1 MTGSL
6 LRDDKTAKGMV
17 MIKKIAILGGGSWGT
32 ALSKLLSENGHQVTV
47 WLRDEAQCKLLS
59 IERVNRKYLPNVK
72 IPENI
77 VFTSDI
83 NEAAK
88 NSEILLIATPT
99 QHIRRLLRQINNE
112 YKTGKIIVNASKGIE
127 IGTMSLGSDIVR
139 EETKDCIFA
148 VLSGPS
154 HAEEVGLSMPT
165 AITIACDSKK
175 VAEEIQDIF
184 MSTYFRVYT
193 NEDVAGAELGGAL
206 KNIIALGAGISDGVG
221 YGDNAKAALMNRGI
235 VEIARLGIAM
245 GADVHTFYGL
255 SGIGDLIV
263 TCTSRHSRNRN
274 AGYLIG
280 QGMSRDQAIKKI
292 GMVVEGIPT
301 TYAAYELSIN
311 RNVEMPIVKAMYD
324 ILNHNADV
332 RKTVNQLMLRD
343 RKEERL

>member
-1 MTGSL
+1 M
-6 LRDDKTAKGMV
+6 K
-17 MIKKIAILGGGSWGT
+17 KKITLLGGGSWGT

-47 WLRDEAQCKLLS
+47 WLRDEEQCKLLS
-59 IERVNRKYLPNVK
+59 TERVNKKYLPKVQ

-77 VFTSDI
+77 VFTSNI
-83 NEAAK
+83 NDAAYDA
-88 NSEILLIATPT
+88 EILLVVTPT
-99 QHIRRLLRQINNE
+99 QMIRSILKQIDSE
-112 YKTGKIIVNASKGIE
+112 YKKDKIIINASKGIE
-127 IGTMSLGSDIVR
+127 IGTMCLVSDIVN
-139 EETKDCIFA
+139 EETTNCTFA

-154 HAEEVGLSMPT
+154 HAEEVGLCLPT
-165 AITIACDSKK
+165 AITIACDDKDA
-175 VAEEIQDIF
+175 AEEIQDAF

-193 NEDVAGAELGGAL
+193 NDDVIGAEIGGAL

-263 TCTSRHSRNRN
+263 TCTSRHSRNWN

-280 QGMSRDQAIKKI
+280 QGMCKDEAIKKI

-301 TYAAYELSIN
+301 TYAAYKLSKKLN
-311 RNVEMPIVKAMYD
+311 TEMPIVNAMYD
-324 ILNHNADV
+324 VLENNTDV
-332 RKTVNQLMLRD
+332 KETVNKLMLRD
-343 RKEERL
+343 KKEEKL